1 MKKSTAILLVLLRL
15 SIGWHFLY
23 EGLHKWHTIQVGETV
38 TNRPFSSAGYFRE
51 APGPL
56 GKYFRQQL
64 GMEPDEQLLAE
75 LTPLPVPAGQDPVT
89 YPVRER
95 MPPLLKQEWEDYV
108 RRFAEHFQFN
118 AEQRQRAQ
126 AILEQA
132 ESQIV
137 TWLTRPDVD
146 ENTPKVVKNFPTG
159 QVEEKLSV
167 PERVAEYRAELKD
180 LRDTTETRLK
190 AFNRDVEGKRLTA
203 KKADVAQVRKSLS
216 DDLKAKTAEYLERPL
231 KALLNENEVLLLVG
245 ASTAGL
251 LGSADGQGPL
261 VASSTLFR
269 GRLEMPEAKATL
281 PEPPGHSRQWWLD
294 RVTVWFLIVVGGL
307 LMLGLFTR
315 LDCVLLAGFLV
326 TTYFLWPPFPWLPAS
341 PLSEGNYAYV
351 NKNLIE
357 LFALLALAT
366 TASGRWFGLDALL
379 YRLWSAV
386 RGRPAAPRPAVRRA
400 A

>member
-64 GMEPDEQLLAE
+64 GDPDEQLLAE
-75 LTPLPVPAGQDPVT
+75 LTPLPVPADQDPVT
-89 YPVRER
+89 YPLRER
-95 MPPLLKQEWEDYV
+95 MPPLLKREWEDYV
-108 RRFAEHFQFN
+108 ARFEEHFQLD

-126 AILEQA
+126 GILEQA

-167 PERVAEYRAELKD
+167 PERVAEYKAELQD
-180 LRDTTETRLK
+180 LRDTLDRRLRV
-190 AFNRDVEGKRLTA
+190 FNRDVEGKRLNA
-203 KKADVAQVRKSLS
+203 KKADVAQLRAGLTN
-216 DDLKAKTAEYLERPL
+216 DLKAKTAEYLEKPL
-231 KALLNENEVLLLVG
+231 RALLNENEVLLLAG

-261 VASSTLFR
+261 LVSSALFR
-269 GRLEMPEAKATL
+269 GRFEMPEAKATL

-294 RVTVWFLIVVGGL
+294 RITVWFLIVSGGCL
-307 LMLGLFTR
+307 LVGLFTR
-315 LDCVLLAGFLV
+315 LNCVLAAGFLF
-326 TTYFLWPPFPWLPAS
+326 TTYLLWAPFPWLPAS
-341 PLSEGNYAYV
+341 PLSEGNYAYI

-357 LFALLALAT
+357 MLALLALAT
-366 TASGRWFGLDALL
+366 TASGRWFGVDAVLHW
-379 YRLWSAV
+379 LWSAI
-386 RGRPAAPRPAVRRA
+386 RGRPPAVRPVVRRA

>member
-64 GMEPDEQLLAE
+64 GGDPDELLLAE

-95 MPPLLKQEWEDYV
+95 MPPLLKHEWEDYV
-108 RRFAEHFQFN
+108 HRFEEHFQFD
-118 AEQRQRAQ
+118 AEQRNRAQ

-137 TWLTRPDVD
+137 TWLTKPDVD
-146 ENTPKVVKNFPTG
+146 ENTPKVIKNFPTG

-167 PERVAEYRAELKD
+167 PERVAEYKAELKD
-180 LRDTTETRLK
+180 LRDTMDRRLRV
-190 AFNRDVEGKRLTA
+190 FNRDVEGKRLPA
-203 KKADVAQVRKSLS
+203 KKADVAQIRAGLAN
-216 DDLKAKTAEYLERPL
+216 DLKAKTAEYLERPL
-231 KALLNENEVLLLVG
+231 KALLNENEVLLLAG

-261 VASSTLFR
+261 LASSTLFR

-294 RVTVWFLIVVGGL
+294 RITVWFLIVVGGL
-307 LMLGLFTR
+307 LMVGLFTR
-315 LDCVLLAGFLV
+315 LDCLLLAGFLL
-326 TTYFLWPPFPWLPAS
+326 TTYLLWPPFPWLPAS

-379 YRLWSAV
+379 HWGWSAV
-386 RGRPAAPRPAVRRA
+386 RGRPAAPRPVVRRA

>member
-1 MKKSTAILLVLLRL
+1 MKKSTAILLILLRL

-23 EGLHKWHTIQVGETV
+23 EGLHKWHTIQVGETA

-56 GKYFRQQL
+56 GKYFRRQL
-64 GMEPDEQLLAE
+64 GLDADERLLAE

-89 YPVRER
+89 YPLRER
-95 MPPLLKQEWEDYV
+95 MPPPLKQQWQDYV
-108 RRFAEHFQFN
+108 ARFEQHFQLD
-118 AEQRQRAQ
+118 AEQRKRAR
-126 AILEQA
+126 AVLEQA

-146 ENTPKVVKNFPTG
+146 EHTPKVVKNFPTG
-159 QVEEKLSV
+159 QVEQKLTV
-167 PERVAEYRAELKD
+167 PHRVAEYKAELHF
-180 LRDTTETRLK
+180 LRDTQERRLQV
-190 AFNRDVEGKRLTA
+190 FNHDVEGKRLAA
-203 KKADVAQVRKSLS
+203 KKADVAQLRTSLAN
-216 DDLKAKTAEYLERPL
+216 DLKAKTEEYLERPL
-231 KALLNENEVLLLVG
+231 KALLNENEVLLLAG

-251 LGSADGQGPL
+251 LGAADGEGPLL
-261 VASSTLFR
+261 VASTLYR

-281 PEPPGHSRQWWLD
+281 PEPEGHTRQWWLD

-307 LMLGLFTR
+307 LMVGLFTR
-315 LDCVLLAGFLV
+315 LDCVLLAGFLF
-326 TTYFLWPPFPWLPAS
+326 TTFLLWPPFPWLPAS

-357 LFALLALAT
+357 MLALLALAT

-379 YRLWSAV
+379 RWGWSAF
-386 RGRPAAPRPAVRRA
+386 RGRRVASRPAVRRA

>member
-1 MKKSTAILLVLLRL
+1 MKKSTAILLILLRL

-38 TNRPFSSAGYFRE
+38 TNRPFSSAAYFRE

-64 GMEPDEQLLAE
+64 GMEADEQLLAE

-108 RRFAEHFQFN
+108 QRFSNHFQLD
-118 AEQRQRAQ
+118 AEQRKRAQ

-132 ESQIV
+132 ESQVV
-137 TWLTRPDVD
+137 TWLTKPDAD
-146 ENTPKVVKNFPTG
+146 ESVKVVKNFPTG

-167 PERVAEYRAELKD
+167 PERVAEYKAELKD
-180 LRDTTETRLK
+180 LRDTTETRLR
-190 AFNRDVEGKRLTA
+190 AFNRDVEGKRLAA
-203 KKADVAQVRKSLS
+203 KKADVAQIRKGLS

-231 KALLNENEVLLLVG
+231 KALLNENEVLLLAG

-261 VASSTLFR
+261 LASSTLFR

-294 RVTVWFLIVVGGL
+294 RITVWFLIISGGCL
-307 LMLGLFTR
+307 LVGLFTR
-315 LDCVLLAGFLV
+315 LNCVLMAGFLV
-326 TTYFLWPPFPWLPAS
+326 TTYLLWAPFPWLPAS

-357 LFALLALAT
+357 MLALLALAT

-379 YRLWSAV
+379 HGVWSAI
-386 RGRPAAPRPAVRRA
+386 RRRPAAPRPVARRA